1 MTSPMKPIRIL
12 LVDDHTIVRTG
23 VKIVLERQPG
33 WEVCGEAATG
43 REGVAAV
50 KNLKPD
56 VVIQDVTL
64 PELGGLEA
72 LRQIKKLSPSTEVII
87 FTAHEMEDLV
97 LQVFDAGARSYLLK
111 TDDST
116 HLLEAVRAAADHK
129 PYFTPRIS
137 EIILT
142 RYQHSGLDSERPLP
156 GTSLSPREREALQVI
171 AEGKT
176 NKELAAKLGVSLRT
190 AESHRA
196 AIMHKL
202 GLKTLG
208 EIIRYAIRNGIVEP

>member
-1 MTSPMKPIRIL
+1 MKPIRIL

>member
-1 MTSPMKPIRIL
+1 MKPIRIL

-111 TDDST
+111 TDDSA

-176 NKELAAKLGVSLRT
+176 NKELAAQLGVSLRT

-208 EIIRYAIRNGIVEP
+208 ELIRYAIRNGIVEP